1 MNDAAANVELGIF
14 SSRVNAVCEEMGAV
28 LRRAALSPN
37 IRDRLDFSCAL
48 FDADGALIAQATHI
62 PVHLGSM
69 AYAMTDL
76 AGAFDWREGDLVIL
90 NDPFRGGTH
99 LPDVTL
105 IAPARDNGE
114 LAGFAACRAHYS
126 DIGSSTPGSMPVS
139 RSLEEEGVLISPVHV
154 YRRGSYQPEALAPLF
169 AAVGDPEQV
178 GADLEAQVSAC
189 RVGVAGLLKLRQGN
203 EGNGGDSTFNR
214 RLERLQTYAQTLA
227 ARFVAEL
234 PDGSYRFADHLDGDG
249 AGARDLSI
257 EAEVTVSGSSL
268 AVDFSGTC
276 EQVEGNVNCP
286 LSVTAAAVYYVL
298 RCLLPP
304 HTPACAGSMR
314 PLTLTAPPGC
324 LVNARPPAA
333 VAAGNVETSMRIV
346 DVLCGALAPLLPER
360 IPAASQGSMNN
371 IAMGGH
377 WNGRAW
383 SYYETLAGGCGGS
396 ASGPGA
402 SALHSHMTNTLNT
415 PVEVVE
421 SHYPLRVREYS
432 LRRGSGGSGCHA
444 GGDGVCREY
453 LFLESARVS
462 LITERRQRG
471 PWGLAGGQPG
481 AAGRNRVSGE
491 PVGDKVTLEVSPGD
505 RLRLETPGGGG
516 WGEPGTPAGA

>member
-1 MNDAAANVELGIF
+1 M
-14 SSRVNAVCEEMGAV
+14 

-48 FDADGALIAQATHI
+48 FDANGALIAQATHI

-76 AGAFDWREGDLVIL
+76 AGAFDWCEDDLVVL

-105 IAPARDNGE
+105 IAPALDAGG
-114 LAGFAACRAHYS
+114 LVGFAACRAHYS
-126 DIGSSTPGSMPVS
+126 DIGSASPGSMPVS

-154 YRRGSYQPEALAPLF
+154 YRRGRYQPEALASLF
-169 AAVGDPEQV
+169 AAVGEPEQV
-178 GADLEAQVSAC
+178 GADLEAQISAC
-189 RVGVAGLLKLRQGN
+189 RVGVSGLLALRRD
-203 EGNGGDSTFNR
+203 GGADAAF
-214 RLERLQTYAQTLA
+214 EVRLQRLQDYAATLA

-234 PDGSYRFADHLDGDG
+234 PDGRYRFADCLDGDG
-249 AGARDLSI
+249 AGGQDLPI
-257 EAEVTVSGSSL
+257 EATVSISGSSL
-268 AVDFSGTC
+268 AVDFAGTC

-304 HTPACAGSMR
+304 QTPACAGSMR

-324 LVNARPPAA
+324 LVHARPPAA

-371 IAMGGH
+371 IAMGGRG
-377 WNGRAW
+377 NGRAW
-383 SYYETLAGGCGGS
+383 SYYETLAGGCG
-396 ASGPGA
+396 AACTGPGA
-402 SALHSHMTNTLNT
+402 SAVHSPMTNTLN
-415 PVEVVE
+415 PPREVVE
-421 SHYPLRVREYS
+421 RHYPQRVREYS
-432 LRRGSGGSGCHA
+432 LRRGSGGRAHYA

-453 LFLESARVS
+453 LFLDPARVS
-462 LITERRQRG
+462 LITERRRRG

-481 AAGRNRVSGE
+481 APGCNRLNGE
-491 PVGDKVTLEVSPGD
+491 PIGDKVALDVAPGD

-516 WGEPGTPAGA
+516 WGESGERGV

>member
-1 MNDAAANVELGIF
+1 LNDAAANVELGIF

-48 FDADGALIAQATHI
+48 FDAQGELIAQATHI

-69 AYAMTDL
+69 AYAMSDL
-76 AGAFDWREGDLVIL
+76 AGAFEWREGDLIIL

-105 IAPARDNGE
+105 IAPARNKDG

-126 DIGSSTPGSMPVS
+126 DIGSSSPGSMPVS

-154 YRRGSYQPEALAPLF
+154 YRRGRYQPEALAPLF

-189 RVGVAGLLKLRQGN
+189 RVGVAGLLALRQDGS
-203 EGNGGDSTFNR
+203 GDSTFDD
-214 RLERLQTYAQTLA
+214 RLERLQAYAQTLA

-249 AGARDLSI
+249 AGGRDLPI
-257 EAEVTVSGSSL
+257 EAEVTVSGSRL
-268 AVDFSGTC
+268 AVDFAGTC

-298 RCLLPP
+298 RCLLPA

-324 LVNARPPAA
+324 LVNARAPAA

-371 IAMGGH
+371 IAMGGR

-383 SYYETLAGGCGGS
+383 SYYETLAGGCG
-396 ASGPGA
+396 AATIGPGA

-432 LRRGSGGSGCHA
+432 LRRGSGGAGRHA

-453 LFLESARVS
+453 GFLDRAQVS
-462 LITERRQRG
+462 LITERRRRG
-471 PWGLAGGQPG
+471 PWGLAGGQAG
-481 AAGRNRVSGE
+481 APGRNLLNGE
-491 PVGDKVTLEVSPGD
+491 PVDEKVSLQIAAGD

-516 WGEPGTPAGA
+516 WGEPGTTAGE